1 MIRSVNNNDNTV
13 YTAFK
18 NHGDVKRGYIAYRYH
33 TSENVDISTKLKSTA
48 GAVLGTAIPVLYFA
62 KKQSG
67 KAPTLKSV
75 LHLNYGLK
83 EMLVTGISA
92 IVSGAAF
99 GMIGETRK
107 KRDRKRKE
115 AVFQI
120 MNTCM
125 PLLLV
130 EGFLRLSNN
139 VKVLNNRAAKLG
151 GTIVGVVLGMIGG
164 AHLSNKINDPKD
176 LEPDRKLNVKD
187 AIANVDDVVGALIL
201 AKFPFIEKLHAQKFL
216 PVIYAWCGYR
226 AGQSN

>member
-1 MIRSVNNNDNTV
+1 MIRPINSDNTA

-18 NHGDVKRGYIAYRYH
+18 NHGDVKRGYIAHRYH
-33 TSENVDISTKLKSTA
+33 TSENVDISTKLKATA
-48 GAVLGTAIPVLYFA
+48 GAVLGTAVPLLYFA
-62 KKQSG
+62 KKQTG
-67 KAPTLKSV
+67 KKPTLKSI
-75 LHLNYGLK
+75 LHLHYGLK

-92 IVSGAAF
+92 ISSGALF
-99 GMIGETRK
+99 GMIGEPRK

-120 MNTCM
+120 MNTCI

-130 EGFLRLSNN
+130 EGFLRLSNK
-139 VKVLNNRAAKLG
+139 VRVLNNRAAKLG
-151 GTIVGVVLGMIGG
+151 GTIAGVTVGMIAG
-164 AHLSNKINDPKD
+164 AHLSNKINDPRD